1 MTQTESITIRRAR
14 ENDADALA
22 RLAVL
27 DSQAPLTGAVI
38 LAEEGD
44 SVRAAV
50 SLNDGAV
57 IADPFHRTLSLVEL
71 LRLRAGRLGGE
82 VELRRG
88 GRGTLRAW
96 AQLR

>member
-14 ENDADALA
+14 EDDADALA

-38 LAEEGD
+38 LAEED
-44 SVRAAV
+44 DCVRAAV
-50 SLNDGAV
+50 SLSDGAV
-57 IADPFHRTLSLVEL
+57 VADPFHRTLSLVEL

-82 VELRRG
+82 VDLRRG
-88 GRGTLRAW
+88 ARGTLRAW
-96 AQLR
+96 AEPR